1 MRLLAFFDL
10 LGRYARIT
18 RHAWHERRACEGPKL
33 QRHEAD
39 FLPAALALRDTPV
52 HPAPRAAMWAIMLF
66 SLLALLWSIWGQI
79 DIVATAPGKIIPNG
93 RTKVIQPMETARVA
107 AIHVREGQKVRAGQV
122 LIELD
127 ATQAGADTTRL
138 SQDFL
143 AERLTAARARA
154 MLAAMAGNQL
164 ALGTI
169 PEVSAIRLADEAR
182 LLEGEFQE
190 YQARLNRLSA
200 EIERRQAELRTTR
213 EMVAKLAQTAP
224 MARSRAEDYKGL
236 VQQNFVS
243 RHGFLEKEQ
252 AAIELERDLSTQK
265 ARQEEIQAT
274 LVESTRQRES
284 LVAET
289 RRAILA
295 QLHEAE
301 ARASGLGQEVVKARD
316 RNRHMRLTAPV
327 GGTVQQL
334 AVHTVGGVVTPAQP
348 LLVVVPED
356 HTLEVEAMLQNK
368 DVGFVHV
375 GQPVEI
381 KVETFPFTKYGVIP
395 GEVVQ
400 VSSDAIQDE
409 KLGLYYAARV
419 RMGSTV
425 MRVDGR
431 TVNLSPGMAVTA
443 EVKTGQ
449 RQVIEY
455 FLSPLVQYGQESLRE
470 R

>member
-1 MRLLAFFDL
+1 MKLRAVFDL
-10 LGRYARIT
+10 VGRYARIT
-18 RHAWHERRACEGPKL
+18 RHAWRARKAGEGPKL

-52 HPAPRAAMWAIMLF
+52 HPAPRVAMWIIMLF
-66 SLLALLWSIWGQI
+66 ALLALLWATLGQI

-107 AIHVREGQKVRAGQV
+107 AIHVRDGQKVRAGQV

-127 ATQAGADTTRL
+127 ATQAGADSTRL
-138 SQDFL
+138 SEDLL
-143 AERLTAARARA
+143 AEHLATARARA
-154 MLAAMAGNQL
+154 MLAAMAGGKPVL
-164 ALGTI
+164 EALPG
-169 PEVSAIRLADEAR
+169 VGAAKLADEAR

-213 EMVAKLAQTAP
+213 EMVAKLVQTAP
-224 MARSRAEDYKGL
+224 IARGRAEDYKGL

-252 AAIELERDLSTQK
+252 AAIELERDLATQR

-274 LVESTRQRES
+274 LVESIRQREA

-289 RRAILA
+289 RRATLA
-295 QLHEAE
+295 QLHEAQ

-327 GGTVQQL
+327 EGTVQQL
-334 AVHTVGGVVTPAQP
+334 AVHTVGGVVTSAQP
-348 LLVVVPED
+348 LLVVVPEENA
-356 HTLEVEAMLQNK
+356 LEVEAMLQNK
-368 DVGFVHV
+368 DVGFVRE

-419 RMGSTV
+419 RMHRTTL
-425 MRVDGR
+425 RVDGR
-431 TVNLSPGMAVTA
+431 NVNLGPGMAVTA
-443 EVKTGQ
+443 EVKTG
-449 RQVIEY
+449 RRRVIEY
-455 FLSPLVQYGQESLRE
+455 FLSPLIQYGQESLRE